1 LLPPAD
7 KRTKRGQEP
16 FPVVPGFRWVRE
28 EEEKTGKE
36 RRGEERTG
44 FRGRSVAVSRGASQD
59 VPERP
64 GNPARALRSGTV
76 AGSEADT
83 RLGAPFRNGSEAS
96 GSRATQKENL
106 KLCGSPLDT
115 FSRATRFG
123 LTLGG

>member
-64 GNPARALRSGTV
+64 VNPARALLLERSLGATPTPGSTRRSGT
-76 AGSEADT
+76 E
-83 RLGAPFRNGSEAS
+83 
-96 GSRATQKENL
+96 
-106 KLCGSPLDT
+106 
-115 FSRATRFG
+115 
-123 LTLGG
+123 